1 MNICGAQ
8 ESILTHQLQETIHIT
23 SLLYIPLCYIIFV
36 ICALLAYFLHFRIY
50 ARLCISESNCKVK
63 HMSETLVVSSRG
75 QITLPATLRKRLGIR
90 SGDVV
95 ILEERGN
102 EVVLKP
108 GIVLEVQ
115 HYSDEQIAEWDAE
128 DKLSDQERSQL
139 VGMLATAKK

>member
-1 MNICGAQ
+1 
-8 ESILTHQLQETIHIT
+8 
-23 SLLYIPLCYIIFV
+23 
-36 ICALLAYFLHFRIY
+36 
-50 ARLCISESNCKVK
+50 
-63 HMSETLVVSSRG
+63 MSETLVVSSRG

-102 EVVLKP
+102 EVVLKL